1 MPRGRILELK
11 NNYGMIDTDAFK
23 VENEWIPFKIEK
35 YMLEEKDGKQYIK
48 YTEEV
53 EFTKIA
59 PAKLQ
64 VRHFC

>member
-35 YMLEEKDGKQYIK
+35 YML
-48 YTEEV
+48 
-53 EFTKIA
+53 
-59 PAKLQ
+59 
-64 VRHFC
+64 